1 MAYSQA
7 IKNLHFRNLVLSELE
22 NTNNLLKKINN
33 SSITKF
39 HLQEVKYVQK
49 MNDFYKNIN
58 PLNEIARKI
67 IAQEEKNI
75 MATEPIRKLIEIHSV
90 TIQKTIKQS
99 FFIQKTIN
107 EITQPILQHQYKF
120 INLTDEV
127 IESNKFILSIAKQ
140 IKIPAVNDFIKP
152 YKYFFKPFS
161 RIALIRINLELNFW
175 LIDDENII
183 EYFCSNQLSNIDQER
198 YICEFYSTNNW
209 EKLAYIVDQW
219 ASCKQ
224 IENRFSILNDC
235 FKILKTIQDKNIN
248 VANAIIPTLIAQ
260 LEGIKN
266 EIFDILLEEYIDNIN
281 AQKGISI
288 NSDDREANKRILKK
302 DLDLC
307 HFFISD
313 QFSRKYA
320 DFYFQINSQIF
331 KNSYKYKEEKKEGV
345 NIPTIHRHSISHG
358 DPILLNYGSEPN
370 VVRLFLYLDFM
381 IKILSGLSDLN

>member
-7 IKNLHFRNLVLSELE
+7 IKNLRASNSVLSELK

-33 SSITKF
+33 SPITKL
-39 HLQEVKYVQK
+39 HQQEVKYIQK
-49 MNDFYKNIN
+49 IYDIYKNLN
-58 PLNEIARKI
+58 PLNEITSRI
-67 IAQEEKNI
+67 IEQEEQNI
-75 MATEPIRKLIEIHSV
+75 KATEPMRKLIENHSV
-90 TIQKTIKQS
+90 TIQKTIEQT
-99 FFIQKTIN
+99 ILNQKTIN

-120 INLTDEV
+120 INLIDEI
-127 IESNKFILSIAKQ
+127 IESNKFTLSLVKQ
-140 IKIPAVNDFIKP
+140 IKIPLVNDFIKP
-152 YKYFFKPFS
+152 YKYFIEPIP
-161 RIALIRINLELNFW
+161 RIVLIRINLELNFW

-183 EYFCSNQLSNIDQER
+183 EYFCSNPLSNIDQER
-198 YICEFYSTNNW
+198 YICKFYSTNNW

-224 IENRFSILNDC
+224 IENRYSILNDC

-266 EIFDILLEEYIDNIN
+266 EILNIPSNEYIDNIN
-281 AQKGISI
+281 AQIGISI
-288 NSDDREANKRILKK
+288 NSDNRETSKQIFKK
-302 DLDLC
+302 DLELF
-307 HFFISD
+307 HFYISD

-320 DFYFQINSQIF
+320 DFYFEMNSQIF
-331 KNSYKYKEEKKEGV
+331 KNSFKYKKEKNEGL
-345 NIPTIHRHSISHG
+345 NISTIHRHSILHG